1 MRIIQNEML
10 AFRCPNTLKERLIEI
25 AMGSD
30 MHLSQLVR
38 QACAELVH
46 RWSQTGE
53 IGDDQHNGFRHYSN
67 LI

>member
-38 QACAELVH
+38 QACAEFVQ
-46 RWSQTGE
+46 RRSQTGE
-53 IGDDQHNGFRHYSN
+53 IGDDQHIGFSHHSN

>member
-25 AMGSD
+25 AMISD

-38 QACAELVH
+38 QACAEFVQ
-46 RWSQTGE
+46 RRSQTGD
-53 IGDDQHNGFRHYSN
+53 IGGDKHIGLGINSTS
-67 LI
+67 I